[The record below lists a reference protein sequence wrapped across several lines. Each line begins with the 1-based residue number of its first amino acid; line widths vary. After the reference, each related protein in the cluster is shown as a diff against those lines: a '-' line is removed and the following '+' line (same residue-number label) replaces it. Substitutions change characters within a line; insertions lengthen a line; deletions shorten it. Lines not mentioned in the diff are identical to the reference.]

1 MIQEINTLSDGLQR
15 EQGSSPSRKPF
26 EIFPE
31 TTRIKKVKLLKEIGL
46 YPYFIPI
53 SGQVGPKTVING
65 KETIMFGANNYMGL
79 ANHPEMIKA
88 GIEAMQKYG
97 TGCTGSRFL
106 NGTLDIHN
114 LLEEKLAKFFGK
126 EASICFS
133 TGMQANIGVISSIT
147 DKGDHII
154 SDDRNHAS
162 IIDGCRLSYAE
173 TDIYK
178 HDNMDDLER
187 VLRSLP
193 QQGSRWIV
201 SDGVFSMEGT
211 VANIPAIVDL
221 ARKYRARVII
231 DDAHGIGY
239 LGHHGEGCCGYYGLM
254 DQIDIL
260 TGTFSKSFASLGG
273 FCVARHDIILH
284 LQHHARSLIF
294 SASMPPAMV
303 ACASK
308 AIDIFYSGEKLRK
321 QLLTNARL
329 LRQGITDIGY
339 KTIEHSIST
348 PIVPIVIGDNSKMFI
363 LNKALLDEGLYTNPV
378 ISPAVPEAMLRL
390 SLMANHTSAD
400 IADALEI
407 LSKVGRRLGQ
417 I

>member
-1 MIQEINTLSDGLQR
+1 
-15 EQGSSPSRKPF
+15 
-26 EIFPE
+26 
-31 TTRIKKVKLLKEIGL
+31 
-46 YPYFIPI
+46 
-53 SGQVGPKTVING
+53 
-65 KETIMFGANNYMGL
+65 
-79 ANHPEMIKA
+79 MIKA

-126 EASICFS
+126 EAAICFS

-154 SDDRNHAS
+154 SGDKNHAS

-173 TDIYK
+173 THIYK

-294 SASMPPAMV
+294 SASMPPAMI

-321 QLLTNARL
+321 QLLTNTRL

-339 KTIEHSIST
+339 KTVEHSIPT
-348 PIVPIVIGDNSKMFI
+348 PIVPIVIGDNNKMFI

-378 ISPAVPEAMLRL
+378 VSPAVPEAMLRL

-400 IADALEI
+400 IADALDI
-407 LSKVGRRLGQ
+407 LSKIGRRLGQ

>member
-1 MIQEINTLSDGLQR
+1 MIQEINTLSDRLQR
-15 EQGSSPSRKPF
+15 EQGSSPSRKPS

-31 TTRIKKVKLLKEIGL
+31 TPLIKKVKLLKEIGL

-53 SGQVGPKTVING
+53 SGQVGPRTVING

-88 GIEAMQKYG
+88 GIKAMQKYG
-97 TGCTGSRFL
+97 TGCTGSRLL

-126 EASICFS
+126 EAAICFS
-133 TGMQANIGVISSIT
+133 TGMQTNLGVISGIT

-154 SDDRNHAS
+154 SDDKNQAS

-173 TDIYK
+173 THIYK
-178 HDNMDDLER
+178 HDSMDDLER
-187 VLRSLP
+187 VLCSLP

-221 ARKYRARVII
+221 AQKYRARVII

-273 FCVARHDIILH
+273 FCTARSDIILH
-284 LQHHARSLIF
+284 LKHHARSLIF
-294 SASMPPAMV
+294 SASMPPAMI

-308 AIDIFYSGEKLRK
+308 AIDIFYNGEKLRK
-321 QLLTNARL
+321 QLLTNTRL

-339 KTIEHSIST
+339 KTVEHSIPT
-348 PIVPIVIGDNSKMFI
+348 PIVPIVIGDNNKMFI

-378 ISPAVPEAMLRL
+378 VSPAVPEAMLRL

-407 LSKVGRRLGQ
+407 LSKIGRRPGQ